1 MAAVDGAE
9 VVDAVDARG
18 VKASSHALLRESSI
32 ATATPGKPQ
41 RQWAQF
47 IRWIL
52 LFAGGVLMVM
62 PLAYMLS
69 TSFKFPFEVYNLNL
83 IPEEPTV
90 ENYTYVMS
98 DGRFMRWF
106 WNSMLIATLT
116 TISNVLFDSLVGYT
130 LCKFRFRGRY
140 IVFIAILSTL
150 MIPTEMLVIP
160 WYLMSQQ
167 FGWLDTTWGI
177 MFPGLMT
184 AFGVFLMKQFFES
197 VPDDFIEAARI
208 DGLNELQIWWSVA
221 MPLVKPALAALAIF
235 VFLGNW
241 TAFIWPL
248 IVTNS
253 QDMYTLPVGLTTF
266 SVEQSVEWELI
277 MTGAAISVLPT
288 LVVFLVFQRFI
299 IRGVVMAGLK
309 G

>member
-1 MAAVDGAE
+1 MVSSVADI
-9 VVDAVDARG
+9 R
-18 VKASSHALLRESSI
+18 ASSQTLVAPG
-32 ATATPGKPQ
+32 TPRKPANTGQ
-41 RQWAQF
+41 V
-47 IRWIL
+47 IRWLI

-62 PLAYMLS
+62 PIAYMIS
-69 TSFKFPFEVYNLNL
+69 TSLKWPHEIYNLALVPN
-83 IPEEPTV
+83 EPHL
-90 ENYTYVMS
+90 ENYTYVLE
-98 DGRFMRWF
+98 DGRFYGWF
-106 WNSMLIATLT
+106 VNSLVIATIT

-130 LCKFRFRGRY
+130 LCKFRFPGRY

-160 WYLMSQQ
+160 WYLMSQA
-167 FGWLDTTWGI
+167 FGWLDSYWGI

-184 AFGVFLMKQFFES
+184 AFGTFLMKQFFET

-208 DGLNELQIWWSVA
+208 DGLNELAIWWTVA
-221 MPLVKPALAALAIF
+221 MPLVRPALAALAIF

-253 QDMYTLPVGLTTF
+253 VEMYTLPVGLSSF
-266 SVEQSVEWELI
+266 GDEADVQWELI
-277 MTGAAISVLPT
+277 MTGAAISTIPT